1 MLTVGDISTRKAE
14 SSGSRHEKGEYAF
27 DEKVTTSLAE
37 IARRYEK
44 ILGTGSDIDMLDPDV
59 GANLLKFG
67 VNLKKEMYGL
77 IR

>member
-1 MLTVGDISTRKAE
+1 
-14 SSGSRHEKGEYAF
+14 
-27 DEKVTTSLAE
+27 VTTSLAE